1 MASRYARLV
10 PHDGRPG
17 VPIVVPAA
25 SDDGP
30 FSDFAVE
37 LRDVAA
43 VALSNTGAF
52 WTKVTIEDV
61 YLDGPSADPRLVI
74 LLKTR
79 EHPASLYGLRATVS
93 DYHPEDGDPES
104 WAGYI
109 HDEVMEAVDAAPG
122 LPTPTDAVTWVDL

>member
-1 MASRYARLV
+1 M
-10 PHDGRPG
+10 D
-17 VPIVVPAA
+17 

-30 FSDFAVE
+30 FSEVAVQ

-52 WTKVTIEDV
+52 WTKVTSEDV
-61 YLDGPSADPRLVI
+61 QLEGPAADPHLVI
-74 LLKTR
+74 LLRTE
-79 EHPASLYGLRATVS
+79 EHPASLYGFWAKVS
-93 DYHPEDGDPES
+93 DYHPENGDPDS

-122 LPTPTDAVTWVDL
+122 LPNPTGAVTWVDL

>member
-1 MASRYARLV
+1 M
-10 PHDGRPG
+10 D
-17 VPIVVPAA
+17 

-30 FSDFAVE
+30 FSEFAVR

-43 VALSNTGAF
+43 VALRNTGAF

-61 YLDGPSADPRLVI
+61 YLEGPAADPRLVI
-74 LLKTR
+74 RLQTD
-79 EHPASLYGLRATVS
+79 EHPGSLYGLRAKVS
-93 DYHPEDGDPES
+93 DYHPEDGDPDS

-122 LPTPTDAVTWVDL
+122 LPDPRGAVTWVDL